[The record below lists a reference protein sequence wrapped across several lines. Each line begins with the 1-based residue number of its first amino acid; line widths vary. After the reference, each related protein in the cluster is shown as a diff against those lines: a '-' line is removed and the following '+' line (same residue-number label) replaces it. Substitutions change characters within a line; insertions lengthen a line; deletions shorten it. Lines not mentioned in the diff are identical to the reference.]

1 MQTKK
6 KQTRN
11 TWKTV
16 HTYSLAIARDTQMLQ
31 DMPRSHRI
39 KFRETAVAGIQ
50 FKDSLFVVLGLKVAP
65 GYS

>member
-11 TWKTV
+11 TWKTA

-31 DMPRSHRI
+31 DMPQSHRI
-39 KFRETAVAGIQ
+39 KFRETAVVGMQ
-50 FKDSLFVVLGLKVAP
+50 FKDSPFAVLGLKVAP